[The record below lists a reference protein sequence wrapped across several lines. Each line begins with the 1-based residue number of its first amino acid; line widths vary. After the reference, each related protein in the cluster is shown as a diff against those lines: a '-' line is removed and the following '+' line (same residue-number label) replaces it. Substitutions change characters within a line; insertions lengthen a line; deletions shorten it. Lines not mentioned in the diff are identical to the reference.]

1 MKFKK
6 KILAFAIGS
15 LVGIISALI
24 YIKLLW
30 LPSRSSEIG
39 LGIVGLFPVAL
50 VMFVFLGIVMG
61 GFLGIIIYQV
71 FLKKYFK

>member
-50 VMFVFLGIVMG
+50 VMFIFLGIFIG